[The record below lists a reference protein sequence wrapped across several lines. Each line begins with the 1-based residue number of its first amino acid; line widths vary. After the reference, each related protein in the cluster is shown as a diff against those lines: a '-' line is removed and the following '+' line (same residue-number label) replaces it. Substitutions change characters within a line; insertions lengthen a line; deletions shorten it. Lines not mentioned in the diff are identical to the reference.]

1 MAIAAVASTVTLLVT
16 GGDDGAGDSVRTV
29 QVSVVGGDS
38 PDAPLKAAYTAAVDG
53 VVQIR
58 TSSGAGTGFV
68 YDDEGTIV
76 TNAHVVGNATSVRV
90 RFGDSTSMIDG
101 RVLGRDASTDLAV
114 VRVDP
119 SEVDKLAP
127 LPLAD
132 SDEAETGDQVLAIG
146 YPLGLDQTAT
156 GGIVSGVGRSIQAPN
171 GFNID
176 KVIQTDAPINPGNSG
191 GPLLDVK
198 GRVIGVNSQI
208 ATTGRS
214 GGNVGIGYAVPSN
227 TAKDI
232 VPRLAQ
238 GQTVERGYMGVS
250 IGPLG
255 SSSAGSGSGGQGG
268 GTSGEGAEVVTVTP
282 NGPAADAGL
291 RGARGS
297 RGGDVIRRIEGE
309 VVKGPDDVTRIVSGR
324 RPGDTVRFEIERD
337 GRRQEVRV
345 RLAKRPDNLP
355 GTTTTV
361 P

>member
-1 MAIAAVASTVTLLVT
+1 VLAAIAIAAVASTVTLLVSDDDAT
-16 GGDDGAGDSVRTV
+16 GDRVRTV
-29 QVSVVGGDS
+29 QVSVVGGDDPS
-38 PDAPLKAAYTAAVDG
+38 APLKAAYEAAVDG

-68 YDDEGTIV
+68 YDDQGTII
-76 TNAHVVGNATSVRV
+76 TNAHVVGTAKQVRV

-101 RVLGRDASTDLAV
+101 RVLGSDASTDLAV
-114 VRVDP
+114 VRIDP
-119 SEVDKLAP
+119 SKVDKLAP
-127 LPLAD
+127 LRLAD
-132 SDEAETGDQVLAIG
+132 SDKAETGDPVLAIG

-156 GGIVSGVGRSIQAPN
+156 AGIVSGVGRSIQAPN

-191 GPLLDVK
+191 GPLLDAR
-198 GRVIGVNSQI
+198 GLVIGVNSQI

-238 GQTVERGYMGVS
+238 GRSVERGYMGVS
-250 IGPLG
+250 IGPVG
-255 SSSAGSGSGGQGG
+255 SSSGSGSGGATGD
-268 GTSGEGAEVVTVTP
+268 GAEVVTVTP

-291 RGARGS
+291 RGASGS
-297 RGGDVIRRIEGE
+297 RAGDVIHRIEGE
-309 VVKGPDDVTRIVSGR
+309 AVKGPDDVTRIVAGR
-324 RPGDTVRFEIERD
+324 RPGETLRFEVERD
-337 GRRQEVRV
+337 GQRREVRV
-345 RLAKRPDNLP
+345 KLAKRPDNLP